1 MNTLLVLLPDFAVIA
16 LGALLAGRIDEVGW
30 RRIDWLS
37 YHVLYPA
44 LLFRAAASRPIEP
57 EALLLVGGLA
67 CAVVTL
73 GFALS
78 LGAIRLAPPDR
89 LERAGAVQNGWR
101 FNTALGF
108 VAIGALPGEASATLA
123 IVVGVGIPLANLYA
137 VTLLAGAR
145 QESDRDGDASALDRW
160 RVALREIALN
170 PFLLASLAGVAV
182 GLAGIALPTAAAAF
196 VERLADAALPIVL
209 LSLGAALRGTPAWPP
224 ARFALALHAVRLL
237 VLPAAVWSAATLGG
251 ASGTLPATLLV
262 FAALP
267 TATAA
272 HVLAARYGADR
283 RRVALLV
290 MQSSLL
296 GLVTLPLWTALAV
309 RLANG

>member
-1 MNTLLVLLPDFAVIA
+1 M
-16 LGALLAGRIDEVGW
+16 
-30 RRIDWLS
+30 
-37 YHVLYPA
+37 
-44 LLFRAAASRPIEP
+44 
-57 EALLLVGGLA
+57 
-67 CAVVTL
+67 VTL

-224 ARFALALHAVRLL
+224 ARLRPRPPRR
-237 VLPAAVWSAATLGG
+237 PAARAAGG
-251 ASGTLPATLLV
+251 GLERGHARRRERHAAGDAAGVRRPADGDPPPTCWRPAT
-262 FAALP
+262 AP
-267 TATAA
+267 TGGGW
-272 HVLAARYGADR
+272 RCWSCSPRFSD
-283 RRVALLV
+283 
-290 MQSSLL
+290 
-296 GLVTLPLWTALAV
+296 W
-309 RLANG
+309 

>member
-1 MNTLLVLLPDFAVIA
+1 MIA
-16 LGALLAGRIDEVGW
+16 LGALLANRIDENGW

-73 GFALS
+73 GLVLS
-78 LGAIRLAPPDR
+78 LAVVRLAPVGR

-108 VAIGALPGEASATLA
+108 VAIGALPPGASATLA
-123 IVVGVGIPLANLYA
+123 IVVGTGIPLANLYA
-137 VTLLAGAR
+137 VTLLARGRDEGASR
-145 QESDRDGDASALDRW
+145 RDRW
-160 RVALREIALN
+160 RVVLREIALN
-170 PFLLASLAGVAV
+170 PFLIASLAGVAF
-182 GLAGIALPTAAAAF
+182 GLAGVSLPGLPAAF
-196 VERLADAALPIVL
+196 VTRLADAALPIVL
-209 LSLGAALRGTPAWPP
+209 LSLGAALRGTRAWPP
-224 ARFALALHAVRLL
+224 ERFALALHAVRLL
-237 VLPAAVWSAATLGG
+237 ILPAAVWGAATLTGS
-251 ASGTLPATLLV
+251 SGLLPATLLV

-309 RLANG
+309 RVASG

>member
-1 MNTLLVLLPDFAVIA
+1 MNALLVLLPDFAVIA
-16 LGALLAGRIDEVGW
+16 LGAFLSARVGEEGW

-57 EALLLVGGLA
+57 GALLLVGTLA

-73 GFALS
+73 GFVLS
-78 LGAIRLAPPDR
+78 LAVTRRAPVDR

-108 VAIGALPGEASATLA
+108 VAIAALPDGASAVLA
-123 IVVGVGIPLANLYA
+123 IVVGTGIPLANLYA
-137 VTLLAGAR
+137 VTLLSRAREAGSSR
-145 QESDRDGDASALDRW
+145 RDRLLA
-160 RVALREIALN
+160 ALREIALN
-170 PFLLASLAGVAV
+170 PFLLASLAGVAI
-182 GLAGIALPTAAAAF
+182 GLGGIALPAVPAAF
-196 VERLADAALPIVL
+196 VARLADAALPIVL

-224 ARFALALHAVRLL
+224 APFALALHAIRLL
-237 VLPAAVWSAATLGG
+237 ILPAVVWIAATLSG
-251 ASGTLPATLLV
+251 ASGLLPATLLV

-296 GLVTLPLWTALAV
+296 GLVTLPLWTALAA
-309 RLANG
+309 RLSGG